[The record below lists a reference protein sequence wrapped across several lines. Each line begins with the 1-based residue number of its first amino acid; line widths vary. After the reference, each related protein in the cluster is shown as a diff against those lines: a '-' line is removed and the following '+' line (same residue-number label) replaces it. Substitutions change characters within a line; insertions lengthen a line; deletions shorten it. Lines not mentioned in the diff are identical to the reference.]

1 MASIKIIQKNRI
13 LANGESPIY
22 LRITINRK
30 KKLIS
35 LGLSCKQNQW
45 NSSSESFR
53 RNHKSHQARNTL
65 LTNYKKKALDIIDR
79 YGLDGK
85 ELTLVQFENEFR
97 GQKKTDVRNVY
108 SFWNDKI
115 EDLKKSGQTGNSTV
129 YDETL
134 KSFFNFYPN
143 NKIKFEDITAT
154 ILEKY
159 EIHLR
164 SRGGTGGG
172 ISVKMRTIRAVYN
185 DAIKKKLVKREHYP
199 FEVYKISKLKG
210 GNNKKALSREDVR
223 KIENLDLLNYSHLV
237 DARNYFVFSY
247 YTRGMNFVDMMK
259 LTWNNLHNNTI
270 FYTRSKTKGN
280 FVIKILPPVQKIID
294 YYQSQERPT
303 QYVFPI
309 LLQDDLKP
317 NQIDNRKKKTLKQYN
332 KYLKE
337 IGQIIGISQPLTSYV
352 ARHSFATNLK
362 QTGISI
368 AVISETLGHQS
379 QEITETYLK
388 AFENDVLDEAVQGL
402 L

>member
-1 MASIKIIQKNRI
+1 MASIKIIQKNRF

-22 LRITINRK
+22 IRITINRK

-35 LGLSCKQNQW
+35 LGLSCKQNEW
-45 NSSSESFR
+45 NDSKESFR

-65 LTNYKKKALDIIDR
+65 LATYKKKALDIIDR
-79 YGLDGK
+79 YALEQK
-85 ELTLVQFENEFR
+85 ELTLIQFEKEFR
-97 GQKKTDVRNVY
+97 GQKKTDRRNVY
-108 SFWNDKI
+108 TFWNEKI
-115 EDLKKSGQTGNSTV
+115 EDLKKAGQTGNATV

-134 KSFFNFYPN
+134 KSFFKFHPN
-143 NKIKFEDITAT
+143 NKIKFEDITPT

-172 ISVKMRTIRAVYN
+172 ISVKMRTIRAIYN

-199 FEVYKISKLKG
+199 FDAYKVSKLKV

-223 KIENLDLLNYSHLV
+223 KIENLDLPKYPHLI

-259 LTWNNLHNNTI
+259 LTWNNIHNDRI

-280 FVIKILPPVQKIID
+280 FVIQILQPVQKIID

-303 QYVFPI
+303 QFVFPI
-309 LLQDDLKP
+309 LLKEGLTPK
-317 NQIDNRKKKTLKQYN
+317 QIENRKKKTLKQYN
-332 KYLKE
+332 KDLKE
-337 IGQIIGISQPLTSYV
+337 IAQIVGISQTLTSYV

-388 AFENDVLDEAVQGL
+388 AFENDVLDKAVQSL